1 MTDKEAETQKELRRM
16 VSDLEAVR
24 ARLQEIA
31 ATLAATGQ
39 DIVLGE
45 DDEPDV
51 TTEVRSVV
59 ECVLTDQIRPAIRD
73 LTAAAEYRPKRR
85 GGG

>member
-73 LTAAAEYRPKRR
+73 LTAAAEERGKRR

>member
-85 GGG
+85 GGR